1 MAFIGISL
9 LFLILLAAVAVAV
22 IAGVVLIII
31 GTKLIK
37 DPERKKL
44 GVTLRI
50 VGYFVSI
57 PTVSLA
63 IIIAAAFMMSGTK

>member
-31 GTKLIK
+31 GTRLIK

-50 VGYFVSI
+50 VGYLVSI